1 MPTQSRRTATASN
14 RFGGRNATPPRRR
27 PSVPARPALPRR
39 RRAPER
45 SPLEK
50 AVQSVKSAVP
60 TRGEKAKGRSSSGV
74 SKGKGLAGL
83 AALAGAAGVALSQR
97 DKLSSL
103 VRRGGRDEDAA
114 TDEGRAA
121 TEAGPVPP
129 SATPPVDDPVGAPA
143 PERGTGA

>member
-60 TRGEKAKGRSSSGV
+60 TRGEKAQGRSSSRV

-83 AALAGAAGVALSQR
+83 AALAGAGVALSQR

-103 VRRGGRDEDAA
+103 VRRGGRDEEAA
-114 TDEGRAA
+114 TGEGLA
-121 TEAGPVPP
+121 TTQAGPMPP
-129 SATPPVDDPVGAPA
+129 SATPPVDAPIGAPA